1 MIPFSSPGF
10 DQLRL
15 ASAGHDSAAVCL
27 DLRFEQRFK
36 QHCDKLDFQLVFT
49 STHVLVVEENSQYVS
64 FTFSSVVKFVSMSA
78 GKQAKRDLEHKQ
90 GRYFRE
96 KGRFAQKGLSLKLAT
111 RAFPIFENVKKDS
124 HKRVL
129 TQIVYP
135 CLPQAPHQ
143 PPEHCFYL
151 FPSVS
156 TRAKSVNRTTF
167 LSPRLTCHNTL
178 ERLSVNIC
186 PQTFV
191 KELLTTCLCVTLSH
205 RCQTMCHWNTLF
217 MKKKNQP
224 HPLSSY
230 CLSQNSAGLV

>member
-1 MIPFSSPGF
+1 MGFQVRFNCCELSWSVVSGEGPVAIFSCQTSIKTNFMIPFSSPGF

-15 ASAGHDSAAVCL
+15 AWAGHDSAAVCL
-27 DLRFEQRFK
+27 GLRFEQLFK

-78 GKQAKRDLEHKQ
+78 GKQAKGDLEHKQ

-96 KGRFAQKGLSLKLAT
+96 KGRFAQNEVSLKLAT

-124 HKRVL
+124 HKWVL

-151 FPSVS
+151 FPSVFHA
-156 TRAKSVNRTTF
+156 R
-167 LSPRLTCHNTL
+167 
-178 ERLSVNIC
+178 
-186 PQTFV
+186 
-191 KELLTTCLCVTLSH
+191 
-205 RCQTMCHWNTLF
+205 
-217 MKKKNQP
+217 
-224 HPLSSY
+224 
-230 CLSQNSAGLV
+230 

>member
-1 MIPFSSPGF
+1 MGFQVRFNCCELSWSVVSGEGPVAIFSCQTSIKKISWFLFLP
-10 DQLRL
+10 RL
-15 ASAGHDSAAVCL
+15 WSAETRLSRSRFCSGL

-64 FTFSSVVKFVSMSA
+64 FTFSSVVNFVSMSA
-78 GKQAKRDLEHKQ
+78 GKQAKRDLEHKK

-96 KGRFAQKGLSLKLAT
+96 RGRFAQKGVSLKLAT

-151 FPSVS
+151 FPSVFHA
-156 TRAKSVNRTTF
+156 R
-167 LSPRLTCHNTL
+167 
-178 ERLSVNIC
+178 
-186 PQTFV
+186 
-191 KELLTTCLCVTLSH
+191 
-205 RCQTMCHWNTLF
+205 
-217 MKKKNQP
+217 
-224 HPLSSY
+224 
-230 CLSQNSAGLV
+230 